1 MPRLPDEIRIT
12 GRVRVFPHEIALS
25 YARSGG
31 PGGQHVNK
39 TSSKVLLR
47 WNLETSGALSEEQRA
62 RVREKLAGR
71 LTEDGELLVTSEK
84 HREQSRNVD
93 DAVAKFA
100 EILRDALRVPKKRRA
115 TKPTRASQTRR
126 LDAKRRRGDVK
137 RDRRRPR
144 GEDGG

>member
-12 GRVRVFPHEIALS
+12 DRVRVFPHEISLS

-47 WNLETSGALSEEQRA
+47 WNLETSAALTDEQRA
-62 RVREKLAGR
+62 RVRTKLASR
-71 LTEDGELLVTSEK
+71 ITEDGELLVTSEA

-93 DAVAKFA
+93 DAVARFA
-100 EILRDALRVPKKRRA
+100 TILREALRVPKKRKA
-115 TKPTRASQTRR
+115 TKPTRASQRRR

-137 RDRRRPR
+137 RGRQRPSR
-144 GEDGG
+144 DD

>member
-12 GRVRVFPHEIALS
+12 GRVRVFPHEVALS

-39 TSSKVLLR
+39 TSSKVVLR

-62 RVREKLAGR
+62 RVRAKLASR
-71 LTEDGELLVTSEK
+71 LTDEGDLIVTSEK

-100 EILRDALRVPKKRRA
+100 EVLREALRVPKKRKA
-115 TKPTRASQTRR
+115 TKPTKASQKRR
-126 LDAKRRRGDVK
+126 MDAKRRRGETK
-137 RDRRRPR
+137 RQRRRP
-144 GEDGG
+144 GGDDLR

>member
-12 GRVRVFPHEIALS
+12 DRVRVFPHEISLS

-47 WNLETSGALSEEQRA
+47 WNLETSAALTDEQRA
-62 RVREKLAGR
+62 RVRTKLASR
-71 LTEDGELLVTSEK
+71 LTEDGELLVTSEA

-93 DAVAKFA
+93 DAVARFA
-100 EILRDALRVPKKRRA
+100 RILREALRVPKKRKA
-115 TKPTRASQTRR
+115 TKPTRASQKRR

-137 RDRRRPR
+137 RGRQRPSR
-144 GEDGG
+144 DD